1 MLTSDLIKKIRKIEI
16 TTSRAVNDVM
26 AGQYHSVFKGRGMAF
41 DEVRPYQPG
50 DDIRVIDWN
59 VTARMNDLY
68 VKQFIEE
75 RELTVMLL
83 VDASGSLAFGTRE
96 RFKSEL
102 AAEITGLLAFSAI
115 KNNDRVGLIMF
126 TDRIERFVPPKKG
139 AKHVLRVISEVLS
152 FVPRGR
158 KTDIAAAL
166 EFLSRVTKRKSVTFL
181 LSDFLASGYEPAL
194 KVAHRRHDLVSIVL
208 RDPLERR
215 LPDVGIAAFEDAE
228 SGEVI
233 LFDTTSRRAREKVA
247 DAMETLWQ
255 EQRKRFKQHRIDFV
269 ELSTDQDYVRP
280 LVMFFKRRAAR
291 MAR

>member
-59 VTARMNDLY
+59 VTARMNELY

-83 VDASGSLAFGTRE
+83 VDASASLAFGTRE

-102 AAEITGLLAFSAI
+102 AAEISGLLAFSAI

-139 AKHVLRVISEVLS
+139 TKHVLRVVSEVLS
-152 FVPRGR
+152 FVPQSSG
-158 KTDIAAAL
+158 TDISVAL
-166 EFLSRVTKRKSVTFL
+166 EFLSRVTKRKSVAFL
-181 LSDFLASGYEPAL
+181 VSDFMARGYESAL

-208 RDPLERR
+208 RDPMEHR

-233 LFDTTSRRAREKVA
+233 LFDTTSRRAREKVT

-255 EQRKRFKQHRIDFV
+255 EQRKLFKQHRIDFV

-280 LVMFFKRRAAR
+280 LVMFFKHRAAR

>member
-83 VDASGSLAFGTRE
+83 VDASASLAFGTRE

-139 AKHVLRVISEVLS
+139 TKHVLRVISEVLS
-152 FVPRGR
+152 FVPEGRG
-158 KTDIAAAL
+158 TDIALAL
-166 EFLSRVTKRKSVTFL
+166 EFLSRVTKRKSVAFL
-181 LSDFLASGYEPAL
+181 VSDFLASGYESAL

-208 RDPLERR
+208 RDPMERR
-215 LPDVGIAAFEDAE
+215 LPPVGIAAFEDAE
-228 SGEVI
+228 TGEML

-247 DAMETLWQ
+247 DRMEALWQ
-255 EQRKRFKQHRIDFV
+255 EQRRQFKQNRIDFV
-269 ELSTDQDYVRP
+269 ELATDRDYVRP
-280 LVMFFKRRAAR
+280 LVMFFKHRAAR

>member
-83 VDASGSLAFGTRE
+83 VDASASLAFGTRE

-139 AKHVLRVISEVLS
+139 TKHVLRVISEVLS
-152 FVPRGR
+152 FVPEGSG
-158 KTDIAAAL
+158 TDIAGAL
-166 EFLSRVTKRKSVTFL
+166 EFLSRVTKRKSVAFL
-181 LSDFLASGYEPAL
+181 ISDFLAFGYQSAL

-208 RDPLERR
+208 RDPMERR

-233 LFDTTSRRAREKVA
+233 LFDTTSRRAREKVT

-255 EQRKRFKQHRIDFV
+255 EQRKQFKQHRIDFV

-280 LVMFFKRRAAR
+280 LVMFFKHRAAR
-291 MAR
+291 MSR

>member
-59 VTARMNDLY
+59 VTARMRDLY

-83 VDASGSLAFGTRE
+83 VDASASLAFGTRE

-102 AAEITGLLAFSAI
+102 AAEISGLLAFSAI

-139 AKHVLRVISEVLS
+139 TKHVLRVISEVLS
-152 FVPRGR
+152 FTPEGSG
-158 KTDIAAAL
+158 TDIAGAL
-166 EFLSRVTKRKSVTFL
+166 EFLSRVTKRKSVAFL
-181 LSDFLASGYEPAL
+181 VSDFMASGYESAL

-208 RDPLERR
+208 RDPMERQ
-215 LPDVGIAAFEDAE
+215 LPAVGIAAFQDAE
-228 SGEVI
+228 SGEMI
-233 LFDTTSRRAREKVA
+233 LFDTTSRRAREKVT
-247 DAMETLWQ
+247 DAVEALWQ
-255 EQRKRFKQHRIDFV
+255 EQRKQFKQNRIDFV
-269 ELSTDQDYVRP
+269 ELATDQDYVRP
-280 LVMFFKRRAAR
+280 LVMFFKHRAAR

>member
-59 VTARMNDLY
+59 VTARMNELY

-83 VDASGSLAFGTRE
+83 VDASASLAFGTRE

-102 AAEITGLLAFSAI
+102 AAEISGLLAFSAI

-139 AKHVLRVISEVLS
+139 TKHVLRVVSEVLS
-152 FVPRGR
+152 FVPQSSG
-158 KTDIAAAL
+158 TDIAGAL
-166 EFLSRVTKRKSVTFL
+166 EFLSRVTKRKSVAFL
-181 LSDFLASGYEPAL
+181 ISDFMASGYESAL

-208 RDPLERR
+208 RDPMEHR
-215 LPDVGIAAFEDAE
+215 LPDVGIAAFQDAE

-255 EQRKRFKQHRIDFV
+255 EQRKQFKQHRIDFV

-280 LVMFFKRRAAR
+280 LVMFFKHRAAR

>member
-83 VDASGSLAFGTRE
+83 VDASASLDFGTRE
-96 RFKSEL
+96 RFKNEL
-102 AAEITGLLAFSAI
+102 AAEISGLLAFSAI

-139 AKHVLRVISEVLS
+139 TKHVLRVISEVLS
-152 FVPRGR
+152 FVPEGSG
-158 KTDIAAAL
+158 TDIALAL
-166 EFLSRVTKRKSVTFL
+166 EFLSRVTKRKSVAFL
-181 LSDFLASGYEPAL
+181 VSDFLASGYESAL

-208 RDPLERR
+208 RDPMERR
-215 LPDVGIAAFEDAE
+215 LPAVGIAAFQDAE
-228 SGEVI
+228 SGETI
-233 LFDTTSRRAREKVA
+233 LFDTTSRRARERVT
-247 DAMETLWQ
+247 DAVEALWQ
-255 EQRKRFKQHRIDFV
+255 EQRKQFKQNRIDFV
-269 ELSTDQDYVRP
+269 ELATDQDYVRP
-280 LVMFFKRRAAR
+280 LVMFFKHRAAR